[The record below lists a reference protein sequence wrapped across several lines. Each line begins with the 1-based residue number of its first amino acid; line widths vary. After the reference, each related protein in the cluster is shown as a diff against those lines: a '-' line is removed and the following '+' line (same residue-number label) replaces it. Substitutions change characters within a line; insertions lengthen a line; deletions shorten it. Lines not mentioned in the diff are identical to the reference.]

1 MNSYMAESSRPQP
14 TSMKRTRSF
23 DVHLLPAAYER
34 DRLTNMDKARVGL
47 TARRG
52 NIAGMVL
59 LCTWLSACGTTPPG
73 ESLLDKTLGLVGL
86 QKMEAP
92 PAAPAVSPDML
103 KALIGPTKIPLRIH
117 ASDQLNSGNGN
128 RPLSL
133 VVKIYKL
140 KSHEAVMSAPY
151 KAFTDKPFE
160 HADVVSSRELV
171 LLPGQRYEVEETLAK
186 NVSHL
191 AVVALFKSP
200 EENRWRFVFDVSG
213 SAKEGVTLGAH
224 QCALSVTQ
232 GETVGS
238 PPETRR
244 LAGTVCR

>member
-1 MNSYMAESSRPQP
+1 
-14 TSMKRTRSF
+14 MKLTRSF
-23 DVHLLPAAYER
+23 DSTVSSLAGQPEDRTHR
-34 DRLTNMDKARVGL
+34 DRSRMGV
-47 TARRG
+47 TARRVK
-52 NIAGMVL
+52 IACTVL
-59 LCTWLSACGTTPPG
+59 LCAWLSACGTTPPG
-73 ESLLDKTLGLVGL
+73 EGLLDKTLSLVGL
-86 QKMEAP
+86 QKLEAP

-160 HADVVSSRELV
+160 HADVVSSKELV

-238 PPETRR
+238 PPEIRR

>member
-1 MNSYMAESSRPQP
+1 
-14 TSMKRTRSF
+14 MKRTRSF
-23 DVHLLPAAYER
+23 DDPVLPTAHR
-34 DRLTNMDKARVGL
+34 PDSLTNMDEARVGS
-47 TARRG
+47 TERRIK
-52 NIAGMVL
+52 IACVVL
-59 LCTWLSACGTTPPG
+59 LCAWLSACGTTPPG
-73 ESLLDKTLGLVGL
+73 EGLLDKTLSLVGL

-92 PAAPAVSPDML
+92 PAVSAVSPDML

-117 ASDQLNSGNGN
+117 ASDQLNSGNTN

-140 KSHEAVMSAPY
+140 KSHETVMSAPY

-160 HADVVSSRELV
+160 HADVVASRELV
-171 LLPGQRYEVEETLAK
+171 LLPGQRYEVEETIPK
-186 NVSHL
+186 NVSHI

-213 SAKEGVTLGAH
+213 SAKEGLTLGAH
-224 QCALSVTQ
+224 QCALSVSQ

-238 PPETRR
+238 PPEARR